1 MSNLSDFDVG
11 ALAAVLISLAVYHS
25 IFYMIYLRSSKDL
38 FSTSLSDLNLW
49 VEKHDFKN
57 EVNIQILL
65 LLNLILLEV
74 NLLYSPDNY
83 YPY

>member
-1 MSNLSDFDVG
+1 MSDLSDFDVG

-25 IFYMIYLRSSKDL
+25 IFYMIHSRSSKDL

-57 EVNIQILL
+57 EVNMPILL
-65 LLNLILLEV
+65 PPDRIQLE
-74 NLLYSPDNY
+74 
-83 YPY
+83 